1 MPIVRLDTGFNIE
14 IDFKTAAFHQR
25 LLAWCIDLAIQFFY
39 LLLMFKLIGNVAN
52 GRFSWMGILVLLP
65 VVFYNLVLELLFN
78 GQTPGKKIMKISV
91 TSADGAEPS
100 MSQYLLRW
108 IFRPLDMPWWLIGAV
123 ISGGW
128 PGITLIFAFGGI
140 LCYFYSNKSQRI
152 GDLLAG
158 TLVIDNRATSTWN
171 DTAFMELE
179 TNYSP
184 VFPEVM
190 QLSDRDINT
199 IKQLLLSATVKRNN
213 DYLLRVSHRIKTVL
227 KIESDQDELDFLETL
242 LKDYNHLSSR

>member
-1 MPIVRLDTGFNIE
+1 
-14 IDFKTAAFHQR
+14 
-25 LLAWCIDLAIQFFY
+25 
-39 LLLMFKLIGNVAN
+39 
-52 GRFSWMGILVLLP
+52 
-65 VVFYNLVLELLFN
+65 
-78 GQTPGKKIMKISV
+78 
-91 TSADGAEPS
+91 
-100 MSQYLLRW
+100 
-108 IFRPLDMPWWLIGAV
+108 
-123 ISGGW
+123 
-128 PGITLIFAFGGI
+128 FGGI

-184 VFPEVM
+184 LFPEVM